1 MTSEEQHLTCAA
13 TNGTFRLSFRGEVTD
28 PLPFDISAKVRSF
41 VRACLLLVV
50 RACTNVGTPLSATP
64 SSSTT

>member
-28 PLPFDISAKVRSF
+28 PLPHDISAKVGSF
-41 VRACLLLVV
+41 VPRVLVE
-50 RACTNVGTPLSATP
+50 
-64 SSSTT
+64 